1 MTQKELKLI
10 AAGKHV
16 SMATIDKNW
25 VLGHFLNAMYSFSE
39 VKKNFIFKVGTAL
52 KKCYFPDYRFTD
64 DLDFTL
70 LDKNFRVDYAFIRKI
85 IKKATEKSGI
95 AFNLFKQKFQKS
107 DEEEQGYEIKIKYW
121 GADHKPNQKPLPPSR
136 WQTHIKLDIS
146 FTENIVKERSNK
158 RAWQSSLG
166 YHLPI
171 GQLPDFDTTYSNV
184 KLFIE
189 QILNS

>member
-10 AAGKHV
+10 VAEKHV
-16 SMATIDKNW
+16 SMATIDKDW

-39 VKKNFIFKVGTAL
+39 VKKNFIFKGGTAL
-52 KKCYFPDYRFTD
+52 KKCYFSDYRFSE

-70 LDKNFRVDYAFIRKI
+70 LDKNFRVDDAFIRKI

-107 DEEEQGYEIKIKYW
+107 DEEEQGYEIKIKFW
-121 GADHKPNQKPLPPSR
+121 GADHRPNQKPLPPSR
-136 WQTHIKLDIS
+136 WQTHIKLDI
-146 FTENIVKERSNK
+146 K

-166 YHLPI
+166 NHLPI